1 MPEFTEHERARFHAM
16 ARQQIRFVTLA
27 PTVEAASNRRFLA
40 QGYLLA
46 MAEVEAWP
54 MATAQL
60 LEDELVIATHGQ
72 IDELMQQTLLDTLA
86 PEPVHCTGH
95 VDYDPDSRLPAT
107 EPNISSATK
116 DPAP

>member
-1 MPEFTEHERARFHAM
+1 MPEFTAYERAHFHAR
-16 ARQQIRFVTLA
+16 ARQLIRFVTLA

-60 LEDELVIATHGQ
+60 LEDELRIATHGQ
-72 IDELMQQTLLDTLA
+72 IDELMRQVLLDTLP
-86 PEPVHCTGH
+86 PERT
-95 VDYDPDSRLPAT
+95 
-107 EPNISSATK
+107 
-116 DPAP
+116 

>member
-54 MATAQL
+54 MEVAQL
-60 LEDELVIATHGQ
+60 LEDELRIAVSGQ
-72 IDELMQQTLLDTLA
+72 IDELMQQVLLNTLA
-86 PEPVHCTGH
+86 PEGVHCTGH
-95 VDYDPDSRLPAT
+95 VDYDPASRK
-107 EPNISSATK
+107 E
-116 DPAP
+116 AP

>member
-46 MAEVEAWP
+46 MAEVEAWTP
-54 MATAQL
+54 EMAEL
-60 LEDELVIATHGQ
+60 LEDELRMAVSGQ
-72 IDELMQQTLLDTLA
+72 IDELMQQVLANTLR
-86 PEPVHCTGH
+86 P
-95 VDYDPDSRLPAT
+95 T
-107 EPNISSATK
+107 E
-116 DPAP
+116 